1 MTFMCFI
8 KLKMANSHTGFY
20 MFTSFNN
27 NIHLFKNEIA
37 YCVSPRIWELL
48 SSEINTHPR
57 SAFPK
62 TSIYPQ
68 EFLILS
74 KQSNSE
80 YLL

>member
-8 KLKMANSHTGFY
+8 KLKMANSQTRFY
-20 MFTSFNN
+20 MFASFNN

-62 TSIYPQ
+62 TSVYPQ

-74 KQSNSE
+74 MQSNIG